1 MTMLSINHDAKG
13 IVMWD
18 YPTEPDINNI
28 TSSLSRVI
36 SSATVASFLL
46 GSFVQMKLPVSGLS
60 RVDVAAWTV
69 ESQMLISVV
78 SMGYVGTA
86 GNVSIVLPVGA
97 SAVNTTLWGST
108 WVVNGTTMIKSGIS
122 ALEVDLLILDI

>member
-18 YPTEPDINNI
+18 YPTEPGINNI

-46 GSFVQMKLPVSGLS
+46 GSFVQMDLPVSGLS

-69 ESQMLISVV
+69 GSQMLVSVV
-78 SMGYVGTA
+78 SLGYVGTA
-86 GNVSIVLPVGA
+86 GNVSVALPVAARG
-97 SAVNTTLWGST
+97 VNATLWGSA
-108 WVVNGTTMIKSGIS
+108 WSISGQQLIKSGVGE
-122 ALEVDLLILDI
+122 LEMDLMILDI